1 MSEITLLQPILAS
14 IAALLLVTA
23 LLLSEKIR
31 KIIFILYKTLPRD
44 ILGAFRFL
52 KVNTLLWWWETRNLT
67 VARIFSKLVQ
77 SHPEK
82 VAYIFEDK
90 KWTYRELDQ
99 FSNRIGRY
107 FQSQTLAK
115 GDSVALIMENR
126 VEYVGTW
133 LGLSKAGFVT
143 ALVNINLRGDVLVHS
158 INVADCKAVIF
169 SGEYAE
175 AIAEIKNRI
184 PELNLYQWSEYNDTR
199 LLEGAADLSC
209 GLNKFE
215 PQPLYADMALSRPRD
230 KLIYIYTSGTTGMPK
245 AAVINNLRYML
256 MTCGVYSM
264 LGLESSDRIYDSLP
278 LYHTAGGIVGAGQA
292 LLRGVTVVLRRR
304 FSASNFWPD
313 CLNYECTVAQYI
325 GEICRYLLA
334 VPLNPA
340 DNSHKVRLMYG
351 NGLRPQIWK
360 PFVERFKVK
369 QIGEFYGATEG
380 NSNLVNIDNMIG
392 AVGFVPRYAGSL
404 YPVALL
410 KVNEV
415 TGEPIRGPDGLC
427 IICEPGE
434 PGVFVGKINPKKAVN
449 DFSGYI
455 DKKASEKKIIR
466 DVFKKGDKVFNSG
479 DILVMDEYGY
489 FYFKDRTGD
498 TFRWRGENVAT
509 SEVEAVISN
518 VIGLKDAVVYG
529 VEVPGNEGKAGMA
542 AIYDPDESVN
552 LQNLADGVK
561 KALPTYARPLFV
573 RVLASLPMT
582 GTFKLK
588 KKDLQDEGI
597 NIHKIKD
604 PVYILEKTGKYKRVT
619 EDVYRDILEEKIR
632 L

>member
-1 MSEITLLQPILAS
+1 
-14 IAALLLVTA
+14 
-23 LLLSEKIR
+23 
-31 KIIFILYKTLPRD
+31 
-44 ILGAFRFL
+44 
-52 KVNTLLWWWETRNLT
+52 
-67 VARIFSKLVQ
+67 
-77 SHPEK
+77 
-82 VAYIFEDK
+82 
-90 KWTYRELDQ
+90 
-99 FSNRIGRY
+99 
-107 FQSQTLAK
+107 
-115 GDSVALIMENR
+115 
-126 VEYVGTW
+126 
-133 LGLSKAGFVT
+133 
-143 ALVNINLRGDVLVHS
+143 
-158 INVADCKAVIF
+158 
-169 SGEYAE
+169 
-175 AIAEIKNRI
+175 
-184 PELNLYQWSEYNDTR
+184 
-199 LLEGAADLSC
+199 
-209 GLNKFE
+209 
-215 PQPLYADMALSRPRD
+215 
-230 KLIYIYTSGTTGMPK
+230 
-245 AAVINNLRYML
+245 
-256 MTCGVYSM
+256 
-264 LGLESSDRIYDSLP
+264 
-278 LYHTAGGIVGAGQA
+278 
-292 LLRGVTVVLRRR
+292 
-304 FSASNFWPD
+304 
-313 CLNYECTVAQYI
+313 
-325 GEICRYLLA
+325 
-334 VPLNPA
+334 
-340 DNSHKVRLMYG
+340 
-351 NGLRPQIWK
+351 
-360 PFVERFKVK
+360 
-369 QIGEFYGATEG
+369 
-380 NSNLVNIDNMIG
+380 MIG